1 MSFVTHTLMV
11 ISYLILAAG
20 VLVLGPSWFGLPGH
34 IASVLAVFVFFTAW
48 HIQVLLTS
56 HFESKKIR
64 AELDSLKHSR
74 GHLDVVDN
82 EQSSDVVAELKIL
95 QDILSQLETRP
106 RLEDADDS
114 IIDIEAEKYISDVSI
129 KGELSKDSPS
139 LSTSQIMSI
148 TQTALIEN
156 RVDLYLQPIVYL
168 SSRDVVHY
176 ECFTRVR
183 SKDGAVIDAGRY
195 ISFVKDKGLAGT
207 LDNLLI
213 FRLIQIIRKL
223 GPRQPNMKFFVNMP
237 KESLNDNDFFPQFAD
252 YISNN
257 SDFTQRIV
265 LEITRADYDQLPQ
278 KVVDRLLNLGRR
290 GCVISLDRMNDLD
303 MDFFELEKH
312 YVRYLKIDLDV
323 LLKTHDVSEIPSLVS
338 ALRSRKIYLI
348 ISKIETEYDS
358 LQASDCQVE
367 MVQGYLY
374 GELKPAQDY
383 TENF

>member
-1 MSFVTHTLMV
+1 MSFVTHVLMV

-34 IASVLAVFVFFTAW
+34 IASILAIFVFFTAW

-64 AELDSLKHSR
+64 AELDSLKYSR
-74 GHLDVVDN
+74 GHLDIVDN

-114 IIDIEAEKYISDVSI
+114 IIDIEAEKFISDASI
-129 KGELSKDSPS
+129 KDSAS

-148 TQTALIEN
+148 TQAALIEN

-183 SKDGAVIDAGRY
+183 SKDGAVVDAGRY

-278 KVVDRLLNLGRR
+278 KVVNRLLNLGRR

-303 MDFFELEKH
+303 MDFFELEKN

>member
-1 MSFVTHTLMV
+1 MSFVTHALMV

-20 VLVLGPSWFGLPGH
+20 VLVLGPSWFGLSDH
-34 IASVLAVFVFFTAW
+34 IASILAIFVFFTAW
-48 HIQVLLTS
+48 HLQLLLTS
-56 HFESKKIR
+56 HFESKRIR
-64 AELDSLKHSR
+64 TELDSLKYSS
-74 GHLDVVDN
+74 GHFDVVDS
-82 EQSSDVVAELKIL
+82 EQSPDVVAELKIL
-95 QDILSQLETRP
+95 QDILSQLEKRP

-114 IIDIEAEKYISDVSI
+114 IIDIEAEKFISDVSNMD
-129 KGELSKDSPS
+129 GSTKDSQS
-139 LSTSQIMSI
+139 LSTPQIMSI
-148 TQTALIEN
+148 TRAALIEN

-223 GPRQPNMKFFVNMP
+223 GPRQPTLKFFVNMP

-252 YISNN
+252 YLSSN
-257 SDFTQRIV
+257 SEFAGRIV

-290 GCVISLDRMNDLD
+290 GCVISLDHMNDLD
-303 MDFFELEKH
+303 IDFFELEKY
-312 YVRYLKIDLDV
+312 YVRYLKIDLDA

-348 ISKIETEYDS
+348 ISKIETEHDS

-383 TENF
+383 TENY